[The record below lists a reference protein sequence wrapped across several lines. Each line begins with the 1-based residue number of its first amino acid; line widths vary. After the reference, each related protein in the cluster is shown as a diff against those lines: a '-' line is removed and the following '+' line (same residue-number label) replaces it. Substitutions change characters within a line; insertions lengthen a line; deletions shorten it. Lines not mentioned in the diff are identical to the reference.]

1 MATFYFVSLV
11 ILGSFF
17 LLNIILAVILDSFD
31 KVDRD
36 NKKSDQKK
44 LQETLRLKKLYG
56 FVEEDSDEVL
66 IKNN

>member
-36 NKKSDQKK
+36 NKKSD
-44 LQETLRLKKLYG
+44 
-56 FVEEDSDEVL
+56 
-66 IKNN
+66 